1 MNIIK
6 FKELHLNLHVNCPRT
21 IEQNFLPSA
30 TDPTQDIPVKAIE
43 LAANGAPLNV
53 STLSQIMS
61 NVKIENMTSIERRH
75 VDDFDRVAELQNEIS
90 KVAQKGVT
98 TNFTKPTKKQKQNEE

>member
-6 FKELHLNLHVNCPRT
+6 FKELHLNLHVDAPRT
-21 IEQNFLPSA
+21 VEQNFLPSA
-30 TDPTQDIPVKAIE
+30 TDPTQDIPVKAIQ
-43 LAANGAPLNV
+43 LAANGSPLNV
-53 STLSQIMS
+53 KELALVMS

-75 VDDFDRVAELQNEIS
+75 TDVFDKVAELQNEIS